1 MGVDH
6 QGLPCPT
13 SLCFYRIP
21 VIEEILCSVLYK
33 HSSMERFLYKA
44 LLISEP
50 PLGTKF
56 TETHQGVLDGFKLPQ
71 MSSLLEASSGKP
83 ELLALS
89 IASEKGFFIFSTNFA
104 NKCGLT
110 APFRMLIAFIPGFR
124 IQCPREHSVNY
135 SNYNF

>member
-1 MGVDH
+1 MLTIKVFH
-6 QGLPCPT
+6 IQLRCI
-13 SLCFYRIP
+13 SREYLSSRKYC
-21 VIEEILCSVLYK
+21 V
-33 HSSMERFLYKA
+33 SMERLLYKA
-44 LLISEP
+44 LLISVP
-50 PLGTKF
+50 PLGAKF
-56 TETHQGVLDGFKLPQ
+56 TATHQGVLDAFKLPW

-89 IASEKGFFIFSTNFA
+89 IASEKGFFIFSANFA

-110 APFRMLIAFIPGFR
+110 APFRMLIDFIPGFR